1 MGDVDNI
8 LQQISKEQLVV
19 LAIGGVLFLIS
30 LVLAY
35 HIRNL
40 MRLVREENR
49 FFSPG
54 QAWVVALPLINI
66 FYNFIIIR
74 KLCDSL
80 NNEFYDR
87 REAVEENPTLRQ
99 GYFMAFGY
107 LAANFP
113 LPIFIAFLVYIIS
126 LVYYV
131 NYILKILA
139 YKKLLSQPPP
149 LPADEVAG
157 EDE

>member
-1 MGDVDNI
+1 
-8 LQQISKEQLVV
+8 
-19 LAIGGVLFLIS
+19 
-30 LVLAY
+30 
-35 HIRNL
+35 
-40 MRLVREENR
+40 
-49 FFSPG
+49 
-54 QAWVVALPLINI
+54 
-66 FYNFIIIR
+66 
-74 KLCDSL
+74 
-80 NNEFYDR
+80 
-87 REAVEENPTLRQ
+87 
-99 GYFMAFGY
+99 MAFGY